1 MVFAQLRAL
10 GSSSRAKLAQHTGL
24 SAPTVG
30 KVVEELITAG
40 LVEEAEVAVAEVV
53 MGRPSRPLRLARNRA
68 VILAIQIGV
77 RNTRVAA
84 LPVAGPET
92 EAWPVAFAT
101 PKRGAALW
109 PKLRAA
115 ARALGLEKPLAV
127 TVSIPGVVDERAGR
141 VLFCPHLTW
150 LNQMDLGAE
159 LERLWGVPVCLMQE
173 IRALALGHVWAQP
186 QDRDFFLVDFG
197 DGVGGA
203 LVSGGRLADSPLPL
217 AGELGHIRVP
227 GNARRCSCGAVGC
240 LETLVNRNGLL
251 QTLAAA
257 TGLRRPRWP
266 QLREQ
271 IQHTPTVW
279 LEPSLEATASMIGG
293 ALNLLGVRQV
303 IMTGAV
309 DELPAR
315 IGADLAGRISQA
327 ALWGRFGDV
336 ATAVAPRRRALGLVA
351 EAVERVWLKTASVEE
366 RD

>member
-10 GSSSRAKLAQHTGL
+10 GSSSRAKLAQYTGL

-30 KVVEELITAG
+30 KVVEELLTAG
-40 LVEEAEVAVAEVV
+40 LVEEAEVEVTEAV

-101 PKRGAALW
+101 PKRGAALG
-109 PKLRAA
+109 PKLQAA

-127 TVSIPGVVDERAGR
+127 TVSVPGVVDERAGR
-141 VLFCPHLTW
+141 VLFCPNLPW
-150 LNQMDLGAE
+150 LHQVDLAAE
-159 LERLWGVPVCLMQE
+159 LGRLWPVPVVLMQE

-203 LVSGGRLADSPLPL
+203 LVSGGRLAESPLPL

-240 LETLVNRNGLL
+240 LETLVSRHGLL

-257 TGLRRPRWP
+257 TGLKNPRWP

-271 IQHTPTVW
+271 VQHTPTAW

-315 IGADLAGRISQA
+315 IGQDLAGRISQA

-351 EAVERVWLKTASVEE
+351 GAVERVWLKTASVEE